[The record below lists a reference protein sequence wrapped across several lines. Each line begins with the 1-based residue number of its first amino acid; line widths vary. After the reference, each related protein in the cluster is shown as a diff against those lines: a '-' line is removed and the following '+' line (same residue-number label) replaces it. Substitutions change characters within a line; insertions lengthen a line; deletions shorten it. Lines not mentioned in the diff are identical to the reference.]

1 MSIKAIYK
9 CPCCG
14 QVQFCISN
22 EMCETTSTKCI
33 QCAVEF
39 RIFPNLKIIVETQRL
54 KLSGNK
60 ETKPCDDE
68 EPPRYC
74 DDRPTCRDD

>member
-14 QVQFCISN
+14 QTQFCIAN
-22 EMCETTSTKCI
+22 EMCETTSTNCI

-39 RIFPNLKIIVETQRL
+39 RIFCNLKLIVETQRV
-54 KLSGNK
+54 KLSGNS
-60 ETKPCDDE
+60 E
-68 EPPRYC
+68 EPSRYC
-74 DDRPTCRDD
+74 DDRVCEEL

>member
-22 EMCETTSTKCI
+22 ELCETTSTNCI

-39 RIFPNLKIIVETQRL
+39 RIFPNLKLIVETQRL
-54 KLSGNK
+54 KLSGNS
-60 ETKPCDDE
+60 E

-74 DDRPTCRDD
+74 DNRPTCRDD